1 MALTSRCRIGREVC
15 AAVLYYAVVS
25 QNKRTLPTRL
35 NLGNETLPLVHTDI
49 YKSFKEIDE
58 WEKEMA
64 KVASRND
71 DTGLLDILQR

>member
-1 MALTSRCRIGREVC
+1 MLF
-15 AAVLYYAVVS
+15 VS

-35 NLGNETLPLVHTDI
+35 NLGMETLPLLHTDL
-49 YKSFKEIDE
+49 YKSLKEIDE